1 MTEAIKAISYLLD
14 KLAGGTE
21 IHCDVFRHI
30 YGMKPGTAER
40 RLRDYRDM
48 FAGQVFE
55 GMTLYKPGYVAH
67 RAKHIWTFTRPF
79 LRFLAQQVAAAK
91 KLERQNEKV

>member
-1 MTEAIKAISYLLD
+1 
-14 KLAGGTE
+14 
-21 IHCDVFRHI
+21 
-30 YGMKPGTAER
+30 
-40 RLRDYRDM
+40 M
-48 FAGQVFE
+48 FVGQVFE
-55 GMTLYKPGYVAH
+55 GMALYKPGYVAH